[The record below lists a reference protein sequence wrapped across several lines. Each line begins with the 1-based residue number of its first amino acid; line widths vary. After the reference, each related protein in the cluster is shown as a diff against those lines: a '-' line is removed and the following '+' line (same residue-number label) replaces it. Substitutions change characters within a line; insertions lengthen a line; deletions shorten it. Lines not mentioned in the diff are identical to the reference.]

1 MRKSKQV
8 CYNTDFETNWNNIKD
23 TCRKIKT
30 LTHLKAATGIVPTVF
45 FLDHNSN
52 KITNRYDTANSFHNY
67 YSSLAE
73 ITKTT

>member
-8 CYNTDFETNWNNIKD
+8 CYNADFETNWNNIKD
-23 TCRKIKT
+23 TWRKIKT

-45 FLDHNSN
+45 LLVISN

-73 ITKTT
+73 ITKTI